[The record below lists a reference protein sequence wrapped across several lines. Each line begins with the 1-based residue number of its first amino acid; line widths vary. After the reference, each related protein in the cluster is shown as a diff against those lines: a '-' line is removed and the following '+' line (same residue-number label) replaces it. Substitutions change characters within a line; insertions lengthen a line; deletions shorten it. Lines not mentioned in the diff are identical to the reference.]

1 MAKIFVS
8 AGHGGKQP
16 GAVKGS
22 LLEKNFTLD
31 IANRLAKL
39 LKDAGHTVVQN
50 RTTDVDC
57 LPEQAAQMANSSG
70 ADFFVEIHL
79 NSFALS
85 SANGCEVY
93 YYKGDSKGEKL
104 ANDICKSIAALG
116 YRNRGAKANTSLYVV
131 KNTKMTAVLVECC
144 FLSSPEDMS
153 KFDADKMA
161 KAIYDGI
168 SKTFPAVEKPKEVKN
183 PVDKNPSGQP
193 GNEKFYRVQVGAFK
207 EKTNAEKLAAELKNK
222 GYPAIVV
229 QS

>member
-16 GAVKGS
+16 GAVNGK
-22 LLEKNFTLD
+22 LIEKNFTLE

-39 LKDAGHTVVQN
+39 LRDAGHTVVQN

-57 LPEQAAQMANSSG
+57 SPEQAAQMANSSG
-70 ADFFVEIHL
+70 ADLFVEIHL
-79 NSFALS
+79 NSFTQP

-93 YYKGDSKGEKL
+93 YYKGSKEGEKL

-144 FLSSPEDMS
+144 FLSSPEDMALYN
-153 KFDADKMA
+153 ADKMA
-161 KAIYDGI
+161 KAIFEGI
-168 SKTFPAVEKPKEVKN
+168 AKTYPAVKKQETKPAEQ
-183 PVDKNPSGQP
+183 SGT
-193 GNEKFYRVQVGAFK
+193 GKMYKVQIGAFNSRA
-207 EKTNAEKLAAELKNK
+207 NAEKLAAELKSK
-222 GYPAIVV
+222 GYDPFIVEA
-229 QS
+229 

>member
-22 LLEKNFTLD
+22 LIEKNLTLD

-57 LPEQAAQMANSSG
+57 SPEKAAQLANSSG

-104 ANDICKSIAALG
+104 ANDICKSIAGLG
-116 YRNRGAKANTSLYVV
+116 YRNRGAKTGTYHVIKA
-131 KNTKMTAVLVECC
+131 TKMTAVLVECC
-144 FLSSPEDMS
+144 FISSPEDMAR
-153 KFDADKMA
+153 FNADKMA

-168 SKTFPAVEKPKEVKN
+168 ANTYPAVEKSKE
-183 PVDKNPSGQP
+183 DKKADDNKPSEQTR
-193 GNEKFYRVQVGAFK
+193 NEKLYRVQVGAFSNK
-207 EKTNAEKLAAELKNK
+207 ANADKLVAVLKGK
-222 GYPAIVV
+222 GYPAYVV
-229 QS
+229 ES

>member
-22 LLEKNFTLD
+22 LIEKNFTLD

-39 LKDAGHTVVQN
+39 LRDAGHTVVQN

-57 LPEQAAQMANSSG
+57 TPEKATQLANSSG

-85 SANGCEVY
+85 TAKGCEVY
-93 YYKGDSKGEKL
+93 YYKGDSKGQKL
-104 ANDICKSIAALG
+104 ATDVCKAIAGLG
-116 YRNRGAKANTSLYVV
+116 YANRGAKANTGYYVI
-131 KNTKMTAVLVECC
+131 KNTKMTAILVECC
-144 FLSSPEDMS
+144 FLSSPEDMAR
-153 KFDADKMA
+153 FNADKMA

-168 SKTFPAVEKPKEVKN
+168 SKTYPAIAKPVEQPK
-183 PVDKNPSGQP
+183 PVDQP
-193 GNEKFYRVQVGAFK
+193 KTSKLYRVQVGAFSSK
-207 EKTNAEKLAAELKNK
+207 ANADKLANELKGK
-222 GYPAIVV
+222 GYSAIVV
-229 QS
+229 EG